1 MSGEAPGEGTVLR
14 LKRVYEPA
22 QSDDGYRVL
31 VERLWP
37 RGVSK
42 AQAHLDAWLKDLAPS
57 DALRRWYGHDPA
69 KWEEFRARYRQ
80 ELAEPARQAAL
91 AELAERAQ
99 QQTVTLVYGSRAGDI
114 SNAAAIMAFLESGT
128 LPAAR

>member
-1 MSGEAPGEGTVLR
+1 MLV

-22 QSDDGYRVL
+22 APDDGYRVL

-37 RGVSK
+37 RGISK
-42 AQAHLDAWLKDLAPS
+42 ERAQLDAWEKELAPS
-57 DALRRWYGHDPA
+57 DALRRWYNHDPE
-69 KWEEFRARYRQ
+69 KWAEFRDRYRQ

-91 AELAERAQ
+91 ADLAERAQ

-114 SNAAAIMAFLESGT
+114 SNAAALKAFLDSGT
-128 LPAAR
+128 LPTTT